1 MHSTNVIGVVVTQN
15 DPSLSKDLV
24 RRLSLLQL
32 QRIIVVVNS
41 NSTESRFEQ
50 GRFIFIHTGSN
61 LGGAGGFAFG
71 LNEALKLS
79 PAWVWTCDDDAEAEQ
94 NTIIEDLVNGAERSS
109 SDLIAPI
116 IVSPQDTKRLSFPF
130 RVRFHRTWIRKEIE
144 STEFIQGQAHL
155 FNGSL
160 FKASMISTL
169 GLPDTRLFIRGDEQE
184 YLLRIKKSRY
194 VVTTTTKVAMIHP
207 SGEDELHPILFN
219 LLKVPIPL
227 APIKFSYQ
235 IRNRGYLTR
244 KYFRIDWLLVDF
256 IRYTIFFLLRFRPQ
270 PRALLATVQ
279 LYRSGLRNRI
289 EDLKIIDEVNWARI
303 VEMTKCK

>member
-1 MHSTNVIGVVVTQN
+1 
-15 DPSLSKDLV
+15 
-24 RRLSLLQL
+24 
-32 QRIIVVVNS
+32 
-41 NSTESRFEQ
+41 
-50 GRFIFIHTGSN
+50 
-61 LGGAGGFAFG
+61 
-71 LNEALKLS
+71 
-79 PAWVWTCDDDAEAEQ
+79 
-94 NTIIEDLVNGAERSS
+94 
-109 SDLIAPI
+109 
-116 IVSPQDTKRLSFPF
+116 
-130 RVRFHRTWIRKEIE
+130 
-144 STEFIQGQAHL
+144 
-155 FNGSL
+155 
-160 FKASMISTL
+160 
-169 GLPDTRLFIRGDEQE
+169 
-184 YLLRIKKSRY
+184 
-194 VVTTTTKVAMIHP
+194 MIHP